1 MSEETPETKIEL
13 KKEDR
18 DLVALLLAIIFPP
31 LGVLLKEGLNVQ
43 LLLNIVLTLLGWL
56 PGIIHALYLILKK

>member
-18 DLVALLLAIIFPP
+18 DLVALLLAIFFPP

>member
-1 MSEETPETKIEL
+1 MSEETSETKVEL

-18 DLVALLLAIIFPP
+18 DLVALLLAIFFPP